1 MLLLQKR
8 KFSNWLFKNFLNMNT
23 LTFDLITEKLKNAP
37 QDVLERVVGYVDA
50 LIEPARK
57 PYFLSAE
64 QQNILDSQIHCDK
77 SNYVD
82 ADVLFDELK
91 SKYEL

>member
-1 MLLLQKR
+1 METISLDLLTR
-8 KFSNWLFKNFLNMNT
+8 
-23 LTFDLITEKLKNAP
+23 KLKNAP

-57 PYFLSAE
+57 PYLLSAE
-64 QQNILDSQIHCDK
+64 QQNILDSQVYCDK

-91 SKYEL
+91 NKYEL

>member
-1 MLLLQKR
+1 
-8 KFSNWLFKNFLNMNT
+8 MNT

>member
-1 MLLLQKR
+1 
-8 KFSNWLFKNFLNMNT
+8 MNT
-23 LTFDLITEKLKNAP
+23 LTFDLIKEKLKNAP
-37 QDVLERVVGYVDA
+37 QDVLERVAGYVDA
-50 LIEPARK
+50 LIEPTRK
-57 PYFLSAE
+57 PYFLSTE
-64 QQNILDSQIHCDK
+64 QQNILDNQIHSDK